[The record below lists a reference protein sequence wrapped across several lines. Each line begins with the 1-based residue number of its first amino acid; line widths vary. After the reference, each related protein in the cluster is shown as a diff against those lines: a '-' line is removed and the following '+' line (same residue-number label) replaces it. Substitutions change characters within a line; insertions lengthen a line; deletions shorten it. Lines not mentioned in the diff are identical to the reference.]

1 MFLLQRI
8 LCSFAFEFLRVF
20 KITGC
25 TAFNRGSFKNQSLVN
40 GRFLLLHCSPD
51 RYIILAALKVSTV
64 GTHNHQA
71 AETAAGAVNS
81 SELEL
86 QILTGVGI

>member
-64 GTHNHQA
+64 GTHNQA
-71 AETAAGAVNS
+71 AETAAGALNS